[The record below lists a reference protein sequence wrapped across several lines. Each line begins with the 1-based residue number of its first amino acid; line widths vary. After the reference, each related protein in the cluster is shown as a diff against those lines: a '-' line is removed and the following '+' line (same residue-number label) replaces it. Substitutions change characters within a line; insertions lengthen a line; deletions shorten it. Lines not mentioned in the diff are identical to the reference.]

1 MEIDVDIDTHRIRLT
16 YSLKGTLVSNFAVLA
31 RRLSELLGLT
41 DAPVAV
47 SFDAP
52 PGADAATPVPAQP
65 AGCCFWGPAQ
75 QRRLDT
81 VAADHANCSVGSYT
95 HGLIPLE
102 QAAAGADT
110 AALVGSGW
118 VGEADLMA
126 AAALP
131 FRPSSITYQPLAD
144 AENPDVVL
152 ARLSPTA
159 LMTLLG
165 AVPDLIAC
173 PQAAMRDR
181 SPCPR
186 RPGRRE
192 PRLRGQPDPNP
203 PPGRRDDVCDPGAR
217 TRIAHRAPGNLHGRG
232 PSRQRIRGCGHGTQ
246 LQHGLTVIQLEK
258 SRSHVAEKGR

>member
-1 MEIDVDIDTHRIRLT
+1 V
-16 YSLKGTLVSNFAVLA
+16 KGTLVSKYASFAD
-31 RRLSELLGLT
+31 RLTQLLGLT
-41 DAPVAV
+41 HAPVAV

-52 PGADAATPVPAQP
+52 RGPDAATPVPAQP
-65 AGCCFWGPAQ
+65 AGCCFWAPAQ

-118 VGEADLMA
+118 VAEADLMA

-165 AVPDLIAC
+165 AAPDLTLARK
-173 PQAAMRDR
+173 PQCAIVPLAHAGQVAV
-181 SPCPR
+181 SPGCA
-186 RPGRRE
+186 
-192 PRLRGQPDPNP
+192 
-203 PPGRRDDVCDPGAR
+203 VSR
-217 TRIAHRAPGNLHGRG
+217 TRTGLPEDEMTCAIPARELQSLIERLEASTAADRAV
-232 PSRQRIRGCGHGTQ
+232 SEFAAADMQRNFT
-246 LQHGLTVIQLEK
+246 T
-258 SRSHVAEKGR
+258 ATT

>member
-1 MEIDVDIDTHRIRLT
+1 MH
-16 YSLKGTLVSNFAVLA
+16 VSNSAALA

-52 PGADAATPVPAQP
+52 PRADAARPAPAQP
-65 AGCCFWGPAQ
+65 AGCCFWGPAH
-75 QRRLDT
+75 QRRLHT

-102 QAAAGADT
+102 QAAAGSDT

-131 FRPSSITYQPLAD
+131 FRPSSITYQPLAE
-144 AENPDVVL
+144 AQNPDVVL

-165 AVPDLIAC
+165 AVPDLTLARK
-173 PQAAMRDR
+173 PQCVIVPLAHAGQVAV
-181 SPCPR
+181 SPGCA
-186 RPGRRE
+186 
-192 PRLRGQPDPNP
+192 
-203 PPGRRDDVCDPGAR
+203 VSR
-217 TRIAHRAPGNLHGRG
+217 TRTNLLDDELTCAIPARDLESIIDRLEASTAADRAVSEFAAADMARNF
-232 PSRQRIRGCGHGTQ
+232 T
-246 LQHGLTVIQLEK
+246 T
-258 SRSHVAEKGR
+258 A

>member
-1 MEIDVDIDTHRIRLT
+1 
-16 YSLKGTLVSNFAVLA
+16 VSNSSVLA

-41 DAPVAV
+41 EVPVAV

-52 PGADAATPVPAQP
+52 RDPDTATPVPAQP

-95 HGLIPLE
+95 HGLIPLK

-118 VGEADLMA
+118 VGETDLMA

-131 FRPSSITYQPLAD
+131 FRPSSITYQPLAE

-152 ARLSPTA
+152 ARLSPAA

-165 AVPDLIAC
+165 AVPDLTLARK
-173 PQAAMRDR
+173 PQCVIVPLAHAGQVAV
-181 SPCPR
+181 SPGCA
-186 RPGRRE
+186 
-192 PRLRGQPDPNP
+192 
-203 PPGRRDDVCDPGAR
+203 VSR
-217 TRIAHRAPGNLHGRG
+217 TRTNLSEDELTCAIPAHELESLIERLEISTAADRAVSEYAAADMNRNF
-232 PSRQRIRGCGHGTQ
+232 S
-246 LQHGLTVIQLEK
+246 TV
-258 SRSHVAEKGR
+258 

>member
-1 MEIDVDIDTHRIRLT
+1 LSIT
-16 YSLKGTLVSNFAVLA
+16 AVLA
-31 RRLSELLGLT
+31 QRLSELLGLAH
-41 DAPVAV
+41 APVAV

-52 PGADAATPVPAQP
+52 AGTGVTKPVEPQP
-65 AGCCFWGPAQ
+65 AGCCFWEPAQ
-75 QRRLDT
+75 QQRLDT

-131 FRPSSITYQPLAD
+131 FRPSSITYQPLAE

-152 ARLSPTA
+152 AKLSPTA

-165 AVPDLIAC
+165 AVPEVTLARK
-173 PQAAMRDR
+173 PQCVIVPLAHAGQVAV
-181 SPCPR
+181 SPGCA
-186 RPGRRE
+186 
-192 PRLRGQPDPNP
+192 
-203 PPGRRDDVCDPGAR
+203 VSR
-217 TRIAHRAPGNLHGRG
+217 TRTNLPSDELTCAIPARDLESIIERLEVSTAADRAVSEFAAADMARNF
-232 PSRQRIRGCGHGTQ
+232 S
-246 LQHGLTVIQLEK
+246 TV
-258 SRSHVAEKGR
+258 

>member
-1 MEIDVDIDTHRIRLT
+1 MR
-16 YSLKGTLVSNFAVLA
+16 VSSSAVLA

-41 DAPVAV
+41 EAPVAV

-52 PGADAATPVPAQP
+52 PRADAATPVPAQP
-65 AGCCFWGPAQ
+65 AGCCFWGPARQ
-75 QRRLDT
+75 QRLDT
-81 VAADHANCSVGSYT
+81 VAADHAHCSVGSYT

-131 FRPSSITYQPLAD
+131 FRPSSITYQPLAE
-144 AENPDVVL
+144 AQNPDVVL

-165 AVPDLIAC
+165 AVPDLTLARK
-173 PQAAMRDR
+173 PQCVIVPLAHTGQVAV
-181 SPCPR
+181 SPGCA
-186 RPGRRE
+186 
-192 PRLRGQPDPNP
+192 
-203 PPGRRDDVCDPGAR
+203 VSR
-217 TRIAHRAPGNLHGRG
+217 TRTNLPEDELTCAIPARDLESIINRLEASTAADRAV
-232 PSRQRIRGCGHGTQ
+232 SEFAAADMQRNFT
-246 LQHGLTVIQLEK
+246 TV
-258 SRSHVAEKGR
+258 